1 MIDEKYWQLVKFVTN
16 FMLLTLPYSAIMLK
30 LVNLAILRQAI
41 PVSVSSITPTGVPM
55 AILIV
60 DDLRDA
66 HIMSDVLRWSHCIC
80 LNSTL
85 PLRRKKACR

>member
-1 MIDEKYWQLVKFVTN
+1 
-16 FMLLTLPYSAIMLK
+16 MLLTLPYSAIMLK

-41 PVSVSSITPTGVPM
+41 PISVSSITPTGVPV

-66 HIMSDVLRWSHCIC
+66 HIMSDVL
-80 LNSTL
+80 
-85 PLRRKKACR
+85 